1 MTANILLVIDVFAAI
16 SLIVLVLL
24 QQGKGSDMGA
34 AFGGGGSQ
42 SVFGSRGSA
51 NFFSR
56 ATSTL
61 AVVFFLSSL
70 GLAMVYTQA
79 VEESSVTDLLQG
91 ENAAVEQTLEPAIDS
106 DVPDV
111 PVEIGAVDDVDVG
124 VPALQEAE
132 EIQEEVVEDG
142 PVIDDVAAPD
152 ATDVEVPAVPE

>member
-61 AVVFFLSSL
+61 AAVFFLSSL

-79 VEESSVTDLLQG
+79 VEENSVTDLLQG
-91 ENAAVEQTLEPAIDS
+91 ESAAIEQTLEPAVES
-106 DVPDV
+106 DVPAV
-111 PVEIGAVDDVDVG
+111 PVEIDSVEAIDDG
-124 VPALQEAE
+124 VPGLQSADEVLE
-132 EIQEEVVEDG
+132 EDVPAIQSVV
-142 PVIDDVAAPD
+142 APD
-152 ATDVEVPAVPE
+152 AADIEVPAVPE

>member
-61 AVVFFLSSL
+61 AAVFFLSSL

-79 VEESSVTDLLQG
+79 VEESSVTDLLQ
-91 ENAAVEQTLEPAIDS
+91 VEDTAIEQPLEPAIES
-106 DVPDV
+106 D
-111 PVEIGAVDDVDVG
+111 
-124 VPALQEAE
+124 
-132 EIQEEVVEDG
+132 
-142 PVIDDVAAPD
+142 
-152 ATDVEVPAVPE
+152 VPAVPVEFDAVEAIDDGVPRL

>member
-1 MTANILLVIDVFAAI
+1 MTANILLVIDIFAAI

-61 AVVFFLSSL
+61 AAIFFLSSL
-70 GLAMVYTQA
+70 GLAFVYSQA
-79 VEESSVTDLLQG
+79 VEESSVTELLQP
-91 ENAAVEQTLEPAIDS
+91 ESAVEQVPGLQEAGSVVEPDVPTVPGGIQSSEALDDEVPGLQDAEEGEPAI
-106 DVPDV
+106 
-111 PVEIGAVDDVDVG
+111 
-124 VPALQEAE
+124 
-132 EIQEEVVEDG
+132 
-142 PVIDDVAAPD
+142 
-152 ATDVEVPAVPE
+152 PE

>member
-61 AVVFFLSSL
+61 AVIFFLSSL

-79 VEESSVTDLLQG
+79 VEENSVTDLLQG
-91 ENAAVEQTLEPAIDS
+91 ESAVIEQTLEPAIES
-106 DVPDV
+106 DVPAV
-111 PVEIGAVDDVDVG
+111 PVEIDAAEAIDDG
-124 VPALQEAE
+124 VPGLQAAD
-132 EIQEEVVEDG
+132 EIIEEVV
-142 PVIDDVAAPD
+142 PAIQDVAAP
-152 ATDVEVPAVPE
+152 DVEVPAVPE

>member
-61 AVVFFLSSL
+61 AAVFFLSSL

-79 VEESSVTDLLQG
+79 VEENSVTDLLQ
-91 ENAAVEQTLEPAIDS
+91 EESATIEQTLEPAVES
-106 DVPDV
+106 DVP
-111 PVEIGAVDDVDVG
+111 AVTAGTSDSTAG
-124 VPALQEAE
+124 SS
-132 EIQEEVVEDG
+132 
-142 PVIDDVAAPD
+142 
-152 ATDVEVPAVPE
+152 